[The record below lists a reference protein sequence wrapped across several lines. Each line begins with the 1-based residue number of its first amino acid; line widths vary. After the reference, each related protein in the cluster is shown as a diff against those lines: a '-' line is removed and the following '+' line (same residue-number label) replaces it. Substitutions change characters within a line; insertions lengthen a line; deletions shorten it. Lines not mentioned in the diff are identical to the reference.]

1 MLRSLFS
8 KIWVKGQKIWRTKLN
23 NKLFVKNISFRI
35 TEAELSELFASCG
48 EVVSAFIA
56 KDRETGKPRG
66 FAFVEMSSQAEAET
80 AIRQLNNKE
89 VNGRQISVSLAEAR
103 PKKNPSS
110 GGGGGFRNRH

>member
-56 KDRETGKPRG
+56 IPATFGPTTQYARAKGILNSANNVSNYESQQSTIQLIQQYAVLKP
-66 FAFVEMSSQAEAET
+66 
-80 AIRQLNNKE
+80 
-89 VNGRQISVSLAEAR
+89 
-103 PKKNPSS
+103 
-110 GGGGGFRNRH
+110 